1 MEQTVIFTEVEKQRG
16 FFSIIDTKLH
26 LASFDT
32 QNKRDMD
39 KIFIGKVTNIMPN
52 LKAAFVEYQKGVSGF
67 LPLSA
72 KELKELKCNT
82 FLPVQV
88 VKDAVKTKEA
98 VLSRELSLM
107 GLYCIVTSKPGGI
120 RFSKKLSSVLQESI
134 KESLQPFIDPALTYI
149 IRTNAAALWDH
160 DPENDI
166 MQNPSFEL
174 LIKEAKELSRQLKD
188 LLTKAESRT
197 MYSLMYS
204 GSPFYIA
211 QLSKI
216 DLTQAA
222 RIVTDSKKGFDLI
235 SQSMPEHLLS
245 KLSLYEDPSFPLQA
259 LHGLKGKLQEA
270 VNRTVWL
277 KSGGYLVIE
286 PTEALTVIDV
296 NSGKNIKKMSKAA
309 LCKLTNQEAA
319 EAIPYILT
327 SRNIT
332 GIILVDFIST
342 DSKKE
347 DDKLLKH
354 LRVLTAKDHV
364 KTDVVDIT
372 PLGLVEITRQKR
384 DIPLQDQLR
393 EVGIYEAIKS

>member
-1 MEQTVIFTEVEKQRG
+1 MEQTVIFTDVEKQRG
-16 FFSIIDTKLH
+16 FFSVIDNKLH

-39 KIFIGKVTNIMPN
+39 KIFIGKITNIMPN

-98 VLSRELSLM
+98 VLSRELSFM
-107 GLYCIVTSKPGGI
+107 GLFCIVTSNPGGI
-120 RFSKKLSSVLQESI
+120 RFSKKLSVELQESI
-134 KESLQPFIDPALTYI
+134 KENLQPFIDPDLTYI
-149 IRTNAAALWDH
+149 IRTNAAVLWTDETET
-160 DPENDI
+160 DMIEK
-166 MQNPSFEL
+166 SSLEF

-188 LLTKAESRT
+188 LLAKAESRT

-204 GSPFYIA
+204 GSSFYIS

-222 RIVTDSKKGFDLI
+222 RIVTDSKEEFDLI
-235 SQSMPEHLLS
+235 SQSLPKHLLS

-277 KSGGYLVIE
+277 RSGGYLVIE

-319 EAIPYILT
+319 EIIPYILT

-342 DSKKE
+342 GSKKE
-347 DDKLLKH
+347 DDKLLKQ
-354 LRVLTAKDHV
+354 LRILTAKDHV

-372 PLGLVEITRQKR
+372 PLGLIEITRQKK

>member
-1 MEQTVIFTEVEKQRG
+1 MEQTVIFTDVEKQRG
-16 FFSIIDTKLH
+16 FFSVIDNKLH

-32 QNKRDMD
+32 KNRRDMD

-98 VLSRELSLM
+98 VLSRELSFM
-107 GLYCIVTSKPGGI
+107 GLFCIVTSNPGGI
-120 RFSKKLSSVLQESI
+120 RFSKKLSVELQESI
-134 KESLQPFIDPALTYI
+134 KENLQPFTDPDLTYI
-149 IRTNAAALWDH
+149 IRTNAAVLWADETET
-160 DPENDI
+160 DMIEK
-166 MQNPSFEL
+166 SSLEF
-174 LIKEAKELSRQLKD
+174 LIQEAKELSRQLKD
-188 LLTKAESRT
+188 LLAKAESRT

-204 GSPFYIA
+204 GSSFYIS

-216 DLTQAA
+216 DLTQAN
-222 RIVTDSKKGFDLI
+222 RIVTDSKEEFDLI
-235 SQSMPEHLLS
+235 SQSLPKHLLF

-319 EAIPYILT
+319 EIIPYILT

-342 DSKKE
+342 GSKKE
-347 DDKLLKH
+347 DDKLLKQ
-354 LRVLTAKDHV
+354 LRILTAKDHV

-372 PLGLVEITRQKR
+372 PLGLIEITRQKK

>member
-1 MEQTVIFTEVEKQRG
+1 MEQTVIFTDLEKQRG

-32 QNKRDMD
+32 GNKRDMD
-39 KIFIGKVTNIMPN
+39 KIFIGKVTNIMPG

-72 KELKELKCNT
+72 KELKQLKCNT

-98 VLSRELSLM
+98 VLSRELSFM
-107 GLYCIVTSKPGGI
+107 GLFCIVTSIPGGI
-120 RFSKKLSSVLQESI
+120 RFSKKLSSKLQESI
-134 KESLQPFIDPALTYI
+134 REALQPFVDPTLSYI
-149 IRTNAAALWDH
+149 IRTNAAALWEYEQED
-160 DPENDI
+160 DEI
-166 MQNPSFEL
+166 GKPSLEF
-174 LIKEAKELSRQLKD
+174 LIKEAEDLSRKLKD
-188 LLTKAESRT
+188 LLAKSESRT
-197 MYSLMYS
+197 MYSLMYP
-204 GSPFYIA
+204 GSPFYIS

-216 DLTQAA
+216 DLTQAG
-222 RIVTDSKKGFDLI
+222 RIVTDSKEELDLI
-235 SQSMPEHLLS
+235 SQSLPEHLLS
-245 KLSLYEDPSFPLQA
+245 KLSFYEDPSFSLQA

-270 VNRTVWL
+270 VSRTVWL

-319 EAIPYILT
+319 EIIPYILT

-342 DSKKE
+342 GSKKE
-347 DDKLLKH
+347 DDKLLKQ

-364 KTDVVDIT
+364 KTDVVDMT

-384 DIPLQDQLR
+384 DIPLRDQLR